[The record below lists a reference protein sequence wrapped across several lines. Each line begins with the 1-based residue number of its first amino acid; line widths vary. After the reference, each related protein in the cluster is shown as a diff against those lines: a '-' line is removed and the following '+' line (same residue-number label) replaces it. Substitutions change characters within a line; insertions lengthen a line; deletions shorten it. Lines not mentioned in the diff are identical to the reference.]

1 MQVTFDNIIYSLQ
14 RVGGISVVWTEIL
27 KRACVDPELSVRMLE
42 YPMNN
47 ILRAQTKIPE
57 TMIIPKPLRRME
69 RYREPD
75 FKPTEPTIFH
85 SSYFRVSENPL
96 AHNVTTV
103 HDLTYHFYRKGLPK
117 AVHLW
122 EEKKALKHSEA
133 VICISE
139 NTKRDLLRFYPWI
152 PEERI
157 HVIYNGVSDAF
168 YPMPEVEKKG
178 YLLYVGNTSVEYKR
192 YEVAQEVAKRTGIEL
207 VTASAVTTEQLN
219 KMYNEALC
227 LLYPSD
233 YEGFGIPVIEAQ
245 KAGCPVIAQESSSI
259 PEIIGR
265 KGLMVKH
272 GSVSQMADAMAEI
285 VMELKS
291 RPTNEIIQTGME
303 NAKRFS
309 WDNTYKQTKKVYSQI
324 II

>member
-1 MQVTFDNIIYSLQ
+1 M
-14 RVGGISVVWTEIL
+14 
-27 KRACVDPELSVRMLE
+27 K
-42 YPMNN
+42 
-47 ILRAQTKIPE
+47 
-57 TMIIPKPLRRME
+57 
-69 RYREPD
+69 
-75 FKPTEPTIFH
+75 PTIFH
-85 SSYFRVSENPL
+85 SSYFRICQNPNVR
-96 AHNVTTV
+96 NVTTV

-139 NTKRDLLRFYPWI
+139 NTKRDLLHFYPWI

-168 YPMPEVEKKG
+168 YPMSNVEKKG

-207 VTASAVTTEQLN
+207 VTVCNVTSEQLN
-219 KMYNEALC
+219 RYYNEALC

-245 KAGCPVIAQESSSI
+245 KAGCPVVAQEYSSI
-259 PEIIGR
+259 PEIIGS

-272 GSVSQMADAMAEI
+272 ASGEQMAAAMSEI
-285 VMELKS
+285 VLELKS
-291 RPTNEIIQTGME
+291 RTVSEIIIEGIE

-309 WDNTYKQTKKVYSQI
+309 WEKTYEQVKNVYRQI
-324 II
+324 IL